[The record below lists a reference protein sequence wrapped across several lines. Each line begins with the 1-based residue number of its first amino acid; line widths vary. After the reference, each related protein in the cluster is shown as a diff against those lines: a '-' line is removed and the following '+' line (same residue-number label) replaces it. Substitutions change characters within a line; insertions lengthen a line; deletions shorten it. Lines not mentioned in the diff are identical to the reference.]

1 MNDSPPGIRVES
13 VTVERGGYA
22 ALTDVSF
29 EVEPN
34 TMVGVIGPSGGGKST
49 LFETVAGLLPVSR
62 GSVELLGSA
71 ARPGGVAYVSQRDH
85 INWNF
90 PATALD
96 VVMMGRYQKIGW
108 FRQPGERDREFAR
121 ISLDRVGLWGFRE
134 SLVTELSGGQRQRVG
149 IARALA
155 QEASVILLDE
165 AFSGIDVGAQEGII
179 EILQACVAADR
190 IALVSTHDLTNM
202 SERFDKIL
210 CVNQGARAY
219 GAPDEVFIPEILE
232 ELYGAHARELATGA
246 SDR

>member
-1 MNDSPPGIRVES
+1 MNDSEPGIRLEN

-22 ALTDVSF
+22 ALTDVSLH
-29 EVEPN
+29 VEAN
-34 TMVGVIGPSGGGKST
+34 TMVGVLGPSGGGKST

-62 GSVELLGSA
+62 GSVELLGAA

-96 VVMMGRYQKIGW
+96 VVMMGRFQNIGW

-121 ISLDRVGLWGFRE
+121 ICLDRVGLWDYRE

-155 QEASVILLDE
+155 QEACVILLDE

-190 IALVSTHDLTNM
+190 IALVSTHDLSNV

-210 CVNQGARAY
+210 WVNRVARAY
-219 GAPDEVFIPEILE
+219 GSPDEVFTPDILE
-232 ELYGAHARELATGA
+232 ELYGSHARELAPA
-246 SDR
+246 HFD

>member
-1 MNDSPPGIRVES
+1 M
-13 VTVERGGYA
+13 
-22 ALTDVSF
+22 
-29 EVEPN
+29 
-34 TMVGVIGPSGGGKST
+34 GKST
-49 LFETVAGLLPVSR
+49 LFETVAGLLPVAR

-71 ARPGGVAYVSQRDH
+71 ARPGGVAYVSQRDN

-121 ISLDRVGLWGFRE
+121 ISLDRVGLWDYRE
-134 SLVTELSGGQRQRVG
+134 ALVTEMSGGQRQRVG

-202 SERFDKIL
+202 MERFDKLL
-210 CVNQGARAY
+210 CVNHGIRAY
-219 GAPDEVFIPEILE
+219 GAPGDVFTPDVLE
-232 ELYGAHARELATGA
+232 DLYGSHARELAPGHLG
-246 SDR
+246 

>member
-1 MNDSPPGIRVES
+1 MNDSPPGIRVENIK
-13 VTVERGGYA
+13 VERGGHTI
-22 ALTDVSF
+22 LSDVSF

-34 TMVGVIGPSGGGKST
+34 TMLGVIGPSGGGKST
-49 LFETVAGLLPVSR
+49 LFETLAGLLPVAR
-62 GSVELLGSA
+62 GRVHLLGA
-71 ARPGGVAYVSQRDH
+71 AAKPGGLAYVSQRDS

-96 VVMMGRYQKIGW
+96 VVMMGRFNLIRW
-108 FRQPGERDREFAR
+108 FRQPSERDNEFAR
-121 ISLDRVGLWGFRE
+121 ICLNQVGLWDYRE

-210 CVNQGARAY
+210 CVNHGALAY
-219 GAPDEVFIPEILE
+219 GTPDEVFTPDILE
-232 ELYGAHARELATGA
+232 EMYGSHTRNLASAHLN
-246 SDR
+246 

>member
-1 MNDSPPGIRVES
+1 MNDSPPGIRLEN
-13 VTVERGGYA
+13 VTVERGGVA
-22 ALTDVSF
+22 VLTDVSF

-34 TMVGVIGPSGGGKST
+34 TMLGVLGPSGGGKST
-49 LFETVAGLLPVSR
+49 LFETVAGLLPVTR
-62 GSVELLGSA
+62 GNMELLGSA
-71 ARPGGVAYVSQRDH
+71 ARPGGVAYVSQRDN

-121 ISLDRVGLWGFRE
+121 ISLDRVGLWDYRE
-134 SLVTELSGGQRQRVG
+134 SLVTEMSGGQRQRVG

-202 SERFDKIL
+202 TERFDKLL
-210 CVNQGARAY
+210 CVNRGVSAY
-219 GAPDEVFIPEILE
+219 GPPDETLTPDVLE
-232 ELYGAHARELATGA
+232 KLYGSHVRELASEHLG
-246 SDR
+246 